1 MYHRIV
7 FPGPGAIGWF
17 FCCFILSHSLLAG
30 SERIAENPSSRVVFL
45 HFNDFYDIEG
55 RYGKGG
61 LLSLSRMIAHQ
72 KQHYPQAIITFGGDL
87 LSPSLYSSVSKGE
100 HMIEAL
106 ALLKV
111 DIAVPGN
118 HEFDFGLDNANRQ
131 FQASKFPWVISN
143 LNSTDQA
150 IQNSLVKSTV
160 QTYVREVKGLKIGF
174 LGLITRELTFL
185 SGMQEEVN
193 VSPFIDTARK
203 MVALLKKQQVDLIV
217 ALTHLTLEEDKQLV
231 HQVQDINLV
240 LGGHDHYPLD
250 LLLNNTLIL
259 KAGNNGEFLGV
270 IKVDVD
276 RSGKKPPVIVSWQQ
290 LSTVLSHSLSLIGNQ
305 PDQPENKQLAS
316 YLEHYQQKLNKEKK
330 KYLAVPLVQLDARTV
345 IVRSRESSFGN
356 LVTDALRQH
365 YKTDLALING
375 GAIRSDKIYP
385 AGISLSNKD
394 ILSALPFAN
403 RAVVVKLSGQQ
414 LLEILEHGVSE
425 VEHYSGRFPQISGMH
440 FYFSPAMSPGQRIS
454 NVMIADEPLIPDKNY
469 TMATLDFLF
478 QGGDGYEQ
486 FNQTE
491 TILRSELGELLSNI
505 VADYLFTLKQI
516 RSVTMG
522 RIQVRKKGH
531 QVID

>member
-1 MYHRIV
+1 
-7 FPGPGAIGWF
+7 
-17 FCCFILSHSLLAG
+17 LAG
-30 SERIAENPSSRVVFL
+30 SERLAANPSSRVVFL

-72 KQHYPQAIITFGGDL
+72 KQHYPQAMITFGGDL

-131 FQASKFPWVISN
+131 FQKSKFPWVISN

-150 IQNSLVKSTV
+150 TQNSLVKSTV
-160 QTYVREVKGLKIGF
+160 QTYVREVNGLKIGF

-185 SGMQEEVN
+185 TGMQAEVN
-193 VSPFIDTARK
+193 VTPFIDTARE

-240 LGGHDHYPLD
+240 LGGHDHYPVD

-276 RSGKKPPVIVSWQQ
+276 KSGIKPPVIVSWQQ
-290 LSTVLSHSLSLIGNQ
+290 LSTSLSHSLSMEG
-305 PDQPENKQLAS
+305 DQPENKQVAD
-316 YLEHYQQKLNKEKK
+316 YLENYQQELNKEKK
-330 KYLAVPLVQLDARTV
+330 KNLAVTLVPLDARTV
-345 IVRSRESSFGN
+345 IVRSRESGFAN

-403 RAVVVKLSGQQ
+403 RAVVVKLSGKQ

-425 VEHYSGRFPQISGMH
+425 VEHYSGRFPQISGLH
-440 FYFSPAMSPGQRIS
+440 YDFSPAMNPGQRIS
-454 NVMIADEPLIPDKNY
+454 NVIIADGPLILDKNY

-491 TILRSELGELLSNI
+491 AIVRLELGELLSNI

-516 RSVTMG
+516 KSVTMG
-522 RIQVRKKGH
+522 RIKVLQKSH